1 LINNENSGSCPAT
14 VSNSAMQKSL
24 INPSDERPLPRSG
37 RDVSKAAAVD
47 ETATSTLLEFPGM
60 SRPVP
65 AWRKQLSQR
74 VREIQEQRARE
85 AAEAEAVTRAAES
98 VSCALPSGQLEL
110 VPDREQAPMNPI
122 VTKALERVERA
133 RRGEPSSGGFTA
145 SAAAP
150 AREPEPDISQPELTE
165 PAPEEIKPRLTIV
178 APVVP
183 EESAAPVITVE
194 PEVKPK
200 PVRLITDNFDD
211 SALSYLENLL
221 PVSDSESALAQPP
234 GFARRTIAAIL
245 DLVFVALLVSPAVA
259 VIEFRGGDWR
269 DLRNLGIVAG
279 VSFVALLAYQTI
291 AITFTGRT
299 IGMKMASL
307 RVMDLRTRMIP
318 TGGQS
323 LQRAFVYSLSLLL
336 GGLGIIYA
344 LIDRDG
350 RTVHDRFSK
359 SIVIKD

>member
-1 LINNENSGSCPAT
+1 
-14 VSNSAMQKSL
+14 MQESL
-24 INPSDERPLPRSG
+24 INPPDERPLPRTG
-37 RDVSKAAAVD
+37 RNVSTAAAID
-47 ETATSTLLEFPGM
+47 ETTTSTLLEFPGM
-60 SRPVP
+60 SRGVP

-85 AAEAEAVTRAAES
+85 AAEAEAATRAAES

-122 VTKALERVERA
+122 VTKALERVGRA
-133 RRGEPSSGGFTA
+133 RRSEPSSGGFTA
-145 SAAAP
+145 SAKAP
-150 AREPEPDISQPELTE
+150 AREPEPEIFEPELT
-165 PAPEEIKPRLTIV
+165 PPTPEEVKPKLTIV
-178 APVVP
+178 APVVT
-183 EESAAPVITVE
+183 AE
-194 PEVKPK
+194 PGVKPK

-211 SALSYLENLL
+211 SALSYLDNYL
-221 PVSDSESALAQPP
+221 PVTDSESQLAQPP
-234 GFARRTIAAIL
+234 GFARRTMAAIF
-245 DLVFVALLVSPAVA
+245 DLIFVALLVAPVAA

-269 DLRNLGIVAG
+269 DLRNVGIIAG

-299 IGMKMASL
+299 IAMRIFSL

-318 TGGQS
+318 TGAQS
-323 LQRAFVYSLSLLL
+323 LKRAFVYGFSLLL
-336 GGLGIIYA
+336 GGLGIVYA

-350 RTVHDRFSK
+350 RTVHDRSSQ

>member
-1 LINNENSGSCPAT
+1 
-14 VSNSAMQKSL
+14 MQKSL
-24 INPSDERPLPRSG
+24 INPSDERPLPRTG
-37 RDVSKAAAVD
+37 RDVSTAAAID
-47 ETATSTLLEFPGM
+47 ETPPSTQLEFPGM
-60 SRPVP
+60 SRSVP

-85 AAEAEAVTRAAES
+85 AAWAEAATRAAES

-133 RRGEPSSGGFTA
+133 RRSEPSSGGFTA

-150 AREPEPDISQPELTE
+150 AREPEPEIFEPELTTST
-165 PAPEEIKPRLTIV
+165 PEEVKPKLTIV
-178 APVVP
+178 APL
-183 EESAAPVITVE
+183 ATDAPVTTDE

-211 SALSYLENLL
+211 SALSYLDNYL
-221 PVSDSESALAQPP
+221 PVPESDFALAKPP
-234 GFARRTIAAIL
+234 GFVRRTMAGIF
-245 DLVFVALLVSPAVA
+245 DLVFVALLASPVAA
-259 VIEFRGGDWR
+259 VIEYRGADWR
-269 DLRNLGIVAG
+269 DLRNVGIVAG
-279 VSFVALLAYQTI
+279 VSFVILLSYQTI

-299 IGMKMASL
+299 IAMRMFSL

-323 LQRAFVYSLSLLL
+323 LKRAFVYGFSLLL
-336 GGLGIIYA
+336 GGLGIIFA
-344 LIDRDG
+344 LIDRDA
-350 RTVHDRFSK
+350 RTLHDRFSK
-359 SIVIKD
+359 SMVIKD

>member
-1 LINNENSGSCPAT
+1 
-14 VSNSAMQKSL
+14 MQKSL
-24 INPSDERPLPRSG
+24 INPSDERPLPRTG
-37 RDVSKAAAVD
+37 RDVSTAAAVD
-47 ETATSTLLEFPGM
+47 ETTTSTLLEFPGM
-60 SRPVP
+60 SRAVP

-85 AAEAEAVTRAAES
+85 AAEAEAATRAAES

-133 RRGEPSSGGFTA
+133 RRSDSSSGGFTA
-145 SAAAP
+145 SAVAP
-150 AREPEPDISQPELTE
+150 AREPEPDMFQPELTE
-165 PAPEEIKPRLTIV
+165 PAPEEVKTKLTIV
-178 APVVP
+178 APVVAEGP
-183 EESAAPVITVE
+183 VAPVVTE
-194 PEVKPK
+194 QPEVKTK

-221 PVSDSESALAQPP
+221 PVTDCEPALAQPP
-234 GFARRTIAAIL
+234 GFARRTIAAIF
-245 DLVFVALLVSPAVA
+245 DLVFVALLVSPVAA
-259 VIEFRGGDWR
+259 VIEFRGADWR
-269 DLRNLGIVAG
+269 DLRNVGIAAG
-279 VSFVALLAYQTI
+279 ASFIALLAYQTI

-299 IGMKMASL
+299 IAMKMFSL

-323 LQRAFVYSLSLLL
+323 LKRALAYSFSLLL

-350 RTVHDRFSK
+350 RTVHDKFSN
-359 SIVIKD
+359 SIVITD

>member
-1 LINNENSGSCPAT
+1 
-14 VSNSAMQKSL
+14 MQKSL
-24 INPSDERPLPRSG
+24 ISPPDERPLPRSG
-37 RDVSKAAAVD
+37 RDVSPAAAVD
-47 ETATSTLLEFPGM
+47 ETANSTLLKFPGM
-60 SRPVP
+60 SRTVP

-74 VREIQEQRARE
+74 VREVQEQRARE
-85 AAEAEAVTRAAES
+85 AAEAEAATRAAES

-133 RRGEPSSGGFTA
+133 RRSDSSGGFTA

-150 AREPEPDISQPELTE
+150 AREPQPEIFEPELT
-165 PAPEEIKPRLTIV
+165 AADTEEAKPKLSIV
-178 APVVP
+178 APVVT
-183 EESAAPVITVE
+183 EELVAPVVAAE
-194 PEVKPK
+194 PEAKPK
-200 PVRLITDNFDD
+200 PVRLITDNIDD
-211 SALSYLENLL
+211 RALSYLENYL
-221 PVSDSESALAQPP
+221 PISDSESQVQPP
-234 GFARRTIAAIL
+234 SFVVRAIAAIF
-245 DLVFVALLVSPAVA
+245 DLILVALLASPAA
-259 VIEFRGGDWR
+259 AIIEFRSGDWR
-269 DLRNLGIVAG
+269 DLRNVGIVAG
-279 VSFVALLAYQTI
+279 AYFAVLLAYQTI

-299 IGMKMASL
+299 IAMRMFSI

-323 LQRAFVYSLSLLL
+323 LKRALVFSLSLVL
-336 GGLGIIYA
+336 GGLGIIFA